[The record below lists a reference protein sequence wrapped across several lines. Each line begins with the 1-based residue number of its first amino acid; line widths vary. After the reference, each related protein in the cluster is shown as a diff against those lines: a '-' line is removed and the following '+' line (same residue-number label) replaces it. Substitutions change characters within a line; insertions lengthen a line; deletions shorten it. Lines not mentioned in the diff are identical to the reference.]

1 MTYAV
6 FDLETTIH
14 SSFKRKANPFD
25 PRNWIVLAGW
35 HTAGTEG
42 IAHKRYQGPH
52 DQHHTWMVPLL
63 DNPETKLLVGQNIK
77 FDVLHICAR
86 DQRVY
91 EAWQRFVARGG
102 IVWDVQLAEYLLE
115 GQVQSSHMLSLD
127 ELAVRYGGDL
137 KVDEVKAL
145 WEAGVPTEDIDPD
158 LLLRYLIGE
167 TLPNGT
173 RREGDI
179 GNTELVF
186 KKQLE
191 RARQSGQVRSIM
203 LNMGALCAT
212 IEMERNGMFVNK
224 ELGLKLAKELE
235 VKLGEAK
242 ARLQSYLPADLP
254 FEFKWTNRYH
264 LSPLIF
270 GGTVKYTQRMY
281 YLKDGQ
287 RTVFSPED
295 KPGAAHLFAYVQK
308 DEEHYVLTDGTTWP
322 KTEQAL
328 SQLWGLNKE
337 VAVFKGGKNAGE
349 YKTKKVKVDDLTK
362 PKVGPVEKTWDFPG
376 FTTPSESWASSTAGL
391 YSVAAE
397 VIEALGN
404 RDIPFL
410 KDLAAVTAMTK
421 DLTTYYITWNEKD
434 QCDVGMLTLVQPD
447 SIIHHSLNHTS
458 TVTGRFSSSNP
469 NLQNIPKG
477 NKSDVKTV
485 FESRFG
491 TDGCIVQ
498 SDFSSLEVYI
508 QAILTHCENL
518 IADLKAGTDL
528 HCMRLALKERM
539 DYDEVKRLCKGYTDK
554 DGVWHDAVQEWDYK
568 RTGAKEFSFKRAYGA
583 GAKSISETQ
592 GMPLEEVEALI
603 AGEEARYPEIT
614 AYFDKRAEEIKRN
627 RRPTSYTVPHPAN
640 PAVMC
645 QLGLGR
651 VSTPDG
657 KKYTYME
664 SPSMPFMLKRGV
676 LTTFTPT
683 EIKNYE
689 VQGEGGEW
697 MKAAMWLAVRE
708 FYKRRNFDGLGLLV
722 NTVHDAQYADA
733 HNSVRFQVGALFQ
746 ACMEAASDFMEWWF
760 NWPLPLPVPTDTVY
774 GTSMAEE
781 IPFANGEAGAEFRA
795 LAGEYR
801 AQIRKDYMGDYQPS
815 YLKGNT

>member
-35 HTAGTEG
+35 HTANTEG
-42 IAHKRYQGPH
+42 IAHKRYRGPD

-191 RARQSGQVRSIM
+191 KARQTGQVRSIM

-287 RTVFSPED
+287 RTVFSPEQ
-295 KPGAAHLFAYVQK
+295 KPSAAHLFAYVQK
-308 DEEHYVLTDGTTWP
+308 DELHYVLHDGSTLP
-322 KTEQAL
+322 VSDYDGADEAVKF
-328 SQLWGLNKE
+328 NE
-337 VAVFKGGKNAGE
+337 VQVYKSGKNAGE

-362 PKVGPVEKTWDFPG
+362 PKVGPVEKTWEFPG
-376 FTTPSESWASSTAGL
+376 FTTPSEAWASSTEGL
-391 YSVAAE
+391 YSVSAE

-447 SIIHHSLNHTS
+447 SIIHHSLNHTA

-469 NLQNIPKG
+469 NL
-477 NKSDVKTV
+477 
-485 FESRFG
+485 
-491 TDGCIVQ
+491 
-498 SDFSSLEVYI
+498 
-508 QAILTHCENL
+508 
-518 IADLKAGTDL
+518 
-528 HCMRLALKERM
+528 
-539 DYDEVKRLCKGYTDK
+539 
-554 DGVWHDAVQEWDYK
+554 
-568 RTGAKEFSFKRAYGA
+568 
-583 GAKSISETQ
+583 
-592 GMPLEEVEALI
+592 
-603 AGEEARYPEIT
+603 
-614 AYFDKRAEEIKRN
+614 
-627 RRPTSYTVPHPAN
+627 
-640 PAVMC
+640 
-645 QLGLGR
+645 
-651 VSTPDG
+651 
-657 KKYTYME
+657 
-664 SPSMPFMLKRGV
+664 
-676 LTTFTPT
+676 
-683 EIKNYE
+683 
-689 VQGEGGEW
+689 
-697 MKAAMWLAVRE
+697 
-708 FYKRRNFDGLGLLV
+708 
-722 NTVHDAQYADA
+722 
-733 HNSVRFQVGALFQ
+733 
-746 ACMEAASDFMEWWF
+746 
-760 NWPLPLPVPTDTVY
+760 
-774 GTSMAEE
+774 
-781 IPFANGEAGAEFRA
+781 
-795 LAGEYR
+795 
-801 AQIRKDYMGDYQPS
+801 
-815 YLKGNT
+815 